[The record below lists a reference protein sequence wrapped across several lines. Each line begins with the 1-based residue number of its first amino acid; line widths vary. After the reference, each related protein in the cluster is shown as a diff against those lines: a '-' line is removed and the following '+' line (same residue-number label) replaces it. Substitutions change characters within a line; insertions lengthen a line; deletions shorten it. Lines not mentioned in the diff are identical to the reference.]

1 MSQDS
6 HRLHLQFT
14 SAAPQRLFERWLA
27 AYVEGDGEAQ
37 QRWGRMLGLQ
47 SDTLTADAWF
57 NVESAFDGMG
67 CVVNYD
73 TRTSDDLPLRL
84 LQGLYARGLLGG
96 VVLSTFH
103 GQVGER
109 SALLFDAGQQV
120 GSPQLRARRPEL
132 GHLIDALEQN
142 LDEGDDAPS
151 ARGPDTPR
159 PISALIAEQDKQR
172 REAEAAVDAV
182 RDLVKAA
189 RASGSSPLEL
199 LQAVSLVGRLLRMA
213 AWGLG
218 SLVVGGLLL
227 AYTPLRWWALPL
239 LLWALLSYRFYW
251 RELGKDRWTR
261 ANWSYHLFVWLTPVV
276 LVGGFLALEPVAL
289 QWAYASVSGLLAGLM
304 LWTLGDALFGASD
317 SDALSEPASLD
328 AVAADEA
335 PPARWME
342 VLGTVVLS
350 LPSFIAALL
359 GVLWSLRLPVVQGWL
374 G

>member
-37 QRWGRMLGLQ
+37 QRWGRMLGLP
-47 SDTLTADAWF
+47 SDALTADAWF
-57 NVESAFDGMG
+57 NVESALDGLC

-73 TRTSDDLPLRL
+73 TRTSEDPPLRL

-103 GQVGER
+103 SQVGER
-109 SALLFDAGQQV
+109 SALLFDAGLQV
-120 GSPQLRARRPEL
+120 GSAQLRVRRPEL
-132 GHLIDALEQN
+132 APVIDALEQN
-142 LDEGDDAPS
+142 LDEGEDGS
-151 ARGPDTPR
+151 FARGPDTPR
-159 PISALIAEQDKQR
+159 PISALIEAQDKQR

-182 RDLVKAA
+182 RDFVKAA

-199 LQAVSLVGRLLRMA
+199 LQAVSLVRRLLRMA

-239 LLWALLSYRFYW
+239 LLWALLSYRLYL
-251 RELGKDRWTR
+251 RELGKDRWAR

-289 QWAYASVSGLLAGLM
+289 QWAYVSASGLLAGLM

-317 SDALSEPASLD
+317 SDAQSEPASLD

>member
-73 TRTSDDLPLRL
+73 TRTSDDPPLRL

>member
-37 QRWGRMLGLQ
+37 QRWGRMLGLP
-47 SDTLTADAWF
+47 SDALTADAWF
-57 NVESAFDGMG
+57 NVESALDGMC

-73 TRTSDDLPLRL
+73 TRTSEDPPLRL

-103 GQVGER
+103 SQVGER
-109 SALLFDAGQQV
+109 SALLFDAGLQV
-120 GSPQLRARRPEL
+120 GSEKLRARRPEL
-132 GHLIDALEQN
+132 AHLIDALAQN
-142 LDEGDDAPS
+142 LDEGEDGS
-151 ARGPDTPR
+151 LARGPDTPR
-159 PISALIAEQDKQR
+159 PIAALIAEQDKQR

-182 RDLVKAA
+182 RDFVKAA

-199 LQAVSLVGRLLRMA
+199 LQAVSLVRRLLRMA

-239 LLWALLSYRFYW
+239 LLWALLSYRFHW
-251 RELGKDRWTR
+251 RELGKERWSRT
-261 ANWSYHLFVWLTPVV
+261 NWSYHLFVWLTPVV
-276 LVGGFLALEPVAL
+276 LVGGFFALEPADL
-289 QWAYASVSGLLAGLM
+289 QWAYVSASGLLAALM

-317 SDALSEPASLD
+317 SDALSTPASLD
-328 AVAADEA
+328 AVAAEEA